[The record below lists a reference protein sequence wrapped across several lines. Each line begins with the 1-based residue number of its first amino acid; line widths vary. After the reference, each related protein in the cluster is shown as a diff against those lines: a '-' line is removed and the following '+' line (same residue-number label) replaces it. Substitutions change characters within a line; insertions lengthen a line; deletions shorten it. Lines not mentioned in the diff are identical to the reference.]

1 MENKKPILEVR
12 NVKKYFPITGGFIR
26 HNVGDVKAVD
36 GVSFDLYPGET
47 LGIVGESGCGKST
60 LARAILGLYEGV
72 EGSVKYKGKELVGMD
87 KDERRKLSTDL
98 QMIFQDP
105 YSSLNPRMTAG
116 QIVAEPLS
124 NNGLYKDKE
133 DMREKVI
140 NTIEECG
147 LAGYHATRYPHE
159 FSGGQRQRIGIARSL
174 VLNPKIVI
182 CDEAVSALDVSI
194 QAQIIN
200 LLMNLQDERGL
211 SYIFISH
218 DLSVV
223 EHISTRVGVMYL
235 GNFVEMGSKEKLY
248 ENPLHPYTQALLSA
262 APVADPSA
270 VVERQILEGDLPS
283 PANPPKG
290 CKFHTRCP
298 YAQEKCVKD
307 APQLLD
313 IGENHSVACHYVN
326 NLKPRTLKSS
336 TNEVTI
342 KE

>member
-1 MENKKPILEVR
+1 MENKKPILQVR
-12 NVKKYFPITGGFIR
+12 NVKKYFPITGGLIR
-26 HNVGDVKAVD
+26 HKVGDVKAVD

-72 EGSVKYKGKELVGMD
+72 EGSVKYKGQELVGMD

-116 QIVAEPLS
+116 QIVAEPLA
-124 NNGLYKDKE
+124 NNGLDTDRE
-133 DMREKVI
+133 DTREKVI

-235 GNFVEMGSKEKLY
+235 GNFVEMGSKEELY

-262 APVADPSA
+262 APVADPSV

-307 APQLLD
+307 VPQLVD
-313 IGENHSVACHYVN
+313 INENHAVACHYVN
-326 NLKPRTLKSS
+326 NLSPRTLKES